1 MCGPCGKSGNYWA
14 LVAFLENL
22 STNDKP
28 AISQGLTDKNLIHSE
43 NGTSKTIKKT
53 YDYTN
58 TSGEKLYQI
67 LRYRLP
73 NGGKSF

>member
-1 MCGPCGKSGNYWA
+1 MDHVERVVITGHWLRFWKTLAPMTSR
-14 LVAFLENL
+14 
-22 STNDKP
+22 
-28 AISQGLTDKNLIHSE
+28 QHLTDKNLIHSE